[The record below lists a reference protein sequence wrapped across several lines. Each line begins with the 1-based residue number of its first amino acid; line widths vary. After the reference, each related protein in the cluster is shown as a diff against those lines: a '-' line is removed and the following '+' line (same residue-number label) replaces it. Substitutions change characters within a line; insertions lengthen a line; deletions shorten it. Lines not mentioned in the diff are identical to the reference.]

1 MTKENKRE
9 SARQDIAWDIVSVV
23 AQFQKENPHI
33 LQIVM
38 QNPDVFFGLQRTD
51 SAEGIYEE
59 MRAFMPVRRIV
70 LREETD
76 SIPGYSLI
84 IGSTPAGSPHTI
96 WSANYEIFQAIHE
109 ASVKEYVAGLSEPS
123 TNPHTYQILTEYP
136 PQDTPYILYSRQHT
150 ADKKQVPLHFV
161 TWMYL
166 EREFNQEK
174 SLLPVDVYALA
185 GAGGRRNNV
194 LKFDLLEASDLPDLQ
209 KVVFQELSH
218 QLDTVSHTITRMFN
232 ALVLPQLN
240 IVLER
245 AFQKGLLARE
255 PKPDELEIYQE
266 EIVRY
271 AGIGHDT
278 ESELYGTNRGPQS
291 IPTLHFHVNAPSF
304 RSRLVKLVS
313 GRESL
318 DLTEEE
324 QKKFLELMQ
333 MISSLD
339 ISAGE
344 VKYQSLEEHTAGYLV
359 SDTAIGLRDLVK
371 QIDVYGSLISQE
383 VLTPLREY
391 IEQALQQALP
401 ENALDVSVYKVE
413 STASTLQALRTSGWK
428 IRVDSATAE
437 DVLPVL
443 SSILKQWYQAQLEIV
458 DVYDTAW
465 VKGGHGLGPD
475 KSFDSLNNQSDLEGV
490 LDLISQLQ
498 PTQALLRFLSEADL
512 SDEIQMLLT
521 KKDETIDVKAQRHEQ
536 QHASR
541 VILYDWLQQQGKI
554 YGSSTELCNAF
565 LADEHSTGIRNRLKR
580 DMYARM
586 NTTFATELLEVS
598 AFRAAT
604 IDERLLEVKR
614 ILKGNSKRAKSW
626 RKRRAAAVEG
636 TWRAASRVVWK
647 VATDPHWSEKWELPH
662 TILRR
667 LQAELLVETGRNEN
681 MCRVPGFVVAWEERE
696 TSKGGLETKIRLA
709 PSVNERGGV
718 ESIWGMLIKRKEQLR

>member
-1 MTKENKRE
+1 MTKESNQTFG
-9 SARQDIAWDIVSVV
+9 RQDIAWDIVSVV
-23 AQFQKENPHI
+23 GQFKEENPHI

-38 QNPDVFFGLQRTD
+38 QNPDLFFGLQRTD

-109 ASVKEYVAGLSEPS
+109 ASVKEYIAGLSEPS
-123 TNPHTYQILTEYP
+123 THSQEQQVLTEYP
-136 PQDTPYILYSRQHT
+136 AEDTPYILYNWQHT

-166 EREFNQEK
+166 EREFNEEK
-174 SLLPVDVYALA
+174 SLLPVDIYAMS
-185 GAGGRRNNV
+185 GAGGRKNNL
-194 LKFDLLEASDLPDLQ
+194 LKFDLLEASELLDLQ
-209 KVVFQELSH
+209 KVVFQELSL
-218 QLDTVSHTITRMFN
+218 QLDTLSRTITRMFN
-232 ALVLPQLN
+232 ALVLPQVN

-245 AFQKGLLARE
+245 AFQKGLLARK
-255 PKPDELEIYQE
+255 PKPDELEIFQE

-313 GRESL
+313 GRNSL

-324 QKKFLELMQ
+324 QRNFLELMQ

-344 VKYQSLEEHTAGYLV
+344 VKYQSLQEQTAGSLV

-371 QIDVYGSLISQE
+371 QIDVYGSLISHE
-383 VLTPLREY
+383 VLNPLRETVER
-391 IEQALQQALP
+391 ILHKALP
-401 ENALDVSVYKVE
+401 GKNLEVSVYKVE

-428 IRVDSATAE
+428 IKVESATAQE
-437 DVLPVL
+437 VLPVL
-443 SSILKQWYQAQLEIV
+443 SSILEDWYKAQLQVVNAYDSTWV
-458 DVYDTAW
+458 DESADMSRSS
-465 VKGGHGLGPD
+465 LE
-475 KSFDSLNNQSDLEGV
+475 SLNPQQITEGV
-490 LDLISQLQ
+490 AEIISQLQ
-498 PTQALLRFLSEADL
+498 PTQALLRFFAEGELSAKARTRIKRE
-512 SDEIQMLLT
+512 
-521 KKDETIDVKAQRHEQ
+521 DETIDTSVQRHEQ
-536 QHASR
+536 QQRAR
-541 VILYDWLQQQGKI
+541 VILYDWMQQQGNM
-554 YGSSTELCNAF
+554 YATSQELCNAF
-565 LADEHSTGIRNRLKR
+565 LADERAAGLKNQIKR
-580 DMYARM
+580 EVYARM
-586 NTTFATELLEVS
+586 NTIFATELLDDQRFAS
-598 AFRAAT
+598 ASDA
-604 IDERLLEVKR
+604 ERLDEVKR
-614 ILKGNSKRAKSW
+614 LLKGNSKRAKTW
-626 RKRRAAAVEG
+626 RKRRASAVEG
-636 TWRAASRVVWK
+636 LWRAASRVVWK
-647 VATDPHWSEKWELPH
+647 VATDPHWSERWELPH

-696 TSKGGLETKIRLA
+696 TSNGGLETKIRLA